1 MLFLDKYEVFFSWK
15 ISSNAVSS
23 SYILL
28 KIILDH
34 KIPQHDSVT
43 CRRGSGGVVVAESAW
58 DRLAQIMRARPN
70 YRIIMKMS
78 GPATLICKHEAS

>member
-34 KIPQHDSVT
+34 KIPQHNSVHLSQGQW
-43 CRRGSGGVVVAESAW
+43 GSS
-58 DRLAQIMRARPN
+58 
-70 YRIIMKMS
+70 S
-78 GPATLICKHEAS
+78 S